1 MAKKAKTNYYF
12 ESFPELF
19 HHSVICGEMILE
31 FMKDFKHEELES
43 FKDKVHLVE
52 READVKKH
60 EVTAKLMEEFLP
72 PIDREDILSLLTM
85 LDDVTDAVEEVSLRL
100 FLYDYKKLPE
110 DSIPLMELTVNCL
123 KTTETMLRNFHSFLD
138 VDVIKPLIAEVVK
151 FEEAS
156 DTEYIADVSKLYR
169 TEKDPLWIRKCETIY
184 SLLENI
190 SDQCREVCKF
200 IQTIIYKNI

>member
-1 MAKKAKTNYYF
+1 MKKKVKTNYYF

-31 FMKDFKHEELES
+31 FMKNFKHDELES
-43 FKDKVHLVE
+43 FKDRVHLVE

-72 PIDREDILSLLTM
+72 PIDREDILALLTRI
-85 LDDVTDAVEEVSLRL
+85 DDVTDAVEEVSLKL
-100 FLYDYKKLPE
+100 YLYDYHKLPE
-110 DSIPLMELTVNCL
+110 DAIPLMELTVNCL
-123 KTTETMLRNFHSFLD
+123 KTTETMLKSFHSFLD
-138 VDVIKPLIAEVVK
+138 VPVIAPLIQEVVK
-151 FEEAS
+151 LEEAS

-169 TEKDPLWIRKCETIY
+169 TEKDPMLIFKAETIY

-190 SDQCREVCKF
+190 SDQCRGVCRF
-200 IQTIIYKNI
+200 VQTIAYKNI